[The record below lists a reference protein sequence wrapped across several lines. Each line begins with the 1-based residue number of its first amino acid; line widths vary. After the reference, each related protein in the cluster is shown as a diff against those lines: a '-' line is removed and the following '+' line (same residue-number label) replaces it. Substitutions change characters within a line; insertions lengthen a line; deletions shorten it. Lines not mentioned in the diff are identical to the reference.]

1 MRRVYLFFALIMLA
15 CLGCEWRLTSADDV
29 GEGIQVERYDRI
41 ECLYLTTG
49 DYSALQQM
57 NITYPQQTRTL
68 IEDVLR
74 IGQVN
79 DPEINNK
86 FLQFF
91 QDSTLQQLVAAVQVE
106 YADMSDVNTALTD
119 AFKRLRELIPTVKP
133 PLIYAQIGSLD
144 QSIVVG
150 NGMLAISLDK
160 YLGEHFELYLRSD
173 YGYTAEQRK
182 QMTRQMIVPDCLGF
196 YLMSIYPM
204 PADHEANQLERDVH
218 MGRIQWVVNRVMKKQ
233 VFHSAYVSQAANY
246 MRQHK
251 GITID
256 TLLNSYD

>member
-1 MRRVYLFFALIMLA
+1 MLA
-15 CLGCEWRLTSADDV
+15 CLGCEWRLTSADDAEKV
-29 GEGIQVERYDRI
+29 VQVERYDRI
-41 ECLYLTTG
+41 ESLYLTTG

-86 FLQFF
+86 FLQYF
-91 QDSTLQQLVAAVQVE
+91 QDSTLQELVAAVQLE

-119 AFKRLRELIPTVKP
+119 AFKRLKELIPTVEP
-133 PLIYAQIGSLD
+133 PLVYAQIGSLD

-160 YLGEHFELYLRSD
+160 YLGEHYWLYHRSD

-196 YLMSIYPM
+196 YLMSIYPL
-204 PADHEANQLERDVH
+204 PADHETDQLARDIHV
-218 MGRIQWVVNRVMKKQ
+218 GRIQWVVNRVMNKQ
-233 VFHSAYVSQAANY
+233 VFRSAYVRQAANY

-251 GITID
+251 DVNID
-256 TLLNSYD
+256 MLLSSYN